1 MSVLQSNFKQYF
13 TVLRILHLA
22 LVAAIVVFGT
32 VVQFVLLP
40 LPDFQPNQNSALFVN
55 LSAGY
60 LVFAAT
66 IGYWL
71 FGNQLK
77 TAKKLK
83 TLNDKLNAYR
93 SASIIRFALLEG
105 AALVAIVFYLL
116 TGNIILLGIA
126 GIGLLVLL
134 LVHPNAMKLKDHLD
148 LSQAELARLE
158 DPTKPESSS
167 TLIKRF

>member
-1 MSVLQSNFKQYF
+1 MSVLKYDFKQYL
-13 TVLRILHLA
+13 VALRILHLA
-22 LVAAIVVFGT
+22 LVAAVVVFGA
-32 VVQFVLLP
+32 VVHFVLLP
-40 LPDFQPNQNSALFVN
+40 LPDFQPNQNSVLFVN
-55 LSAGY
+55 LSAVY

-93 SASIIRFALLEG
+93 SASIVRFALLEG

-116 TGNIILLGIA
+116 TGNIVLLGIA

-134 LVHPNAMKLKDHLD
+134 LAHPNPTKLKDHLD

-158 DPTKPESSS
+158 DPTKQVASS
-167 TLIKRF
+167 TLMKRF